1 MSRMLIPNTAQI
13 PNVLFDV
20 VMARVSP
27 AQFKVLM
34 AVARK
39 TYGWGKES
47 DRISLSQLQQMTGLS
62 RQGVIDA
69 VAGLGWIINAH
80 QRPQSITE
88 YSINID
94 SANELVKSVDQGSQV
109 SLPEVVN
116 SVYQCQSTQLTRVVK
131 SVDQS
136 SQLSGPELVNSV
148 DIQNPIKPT
157 NKTQEE
163 EERALAQP
171 EAFDDLGLGERHP
184 ARIVGVED
192 WLKLEAFWK
201 SRNKAKNIYQL
212 EAYGLKLKQLKAEGH
227 DPAEVVRKALRSGWM
242 DLFGKEDTKV
252 KLVGG
257 AAVLTPQEMLKRA
270 RERAEKVRAQA

>member
-109 SLPEVVN
+109 SLPEPVN
-116 SVYQCQSTQLTRVVK
+116 SVDQSQSTQLTRVVN
-131 SVDQS
+131 SFDQP
-136 SQLSGPELVNSV
+136 SQVSGPELVNSV
-148 DIQNPIKPT
+148 DTQNPIKPT

-163 EERALAQP
+163 GSA
-171 EAFDDLGLGERHP
+171 AFTFEDLGLGDKHP
-184 ARIVGVED
+184 GMIAGVEK
-192 WLKLEAFWK
+192 WQMLEAFWK
-201 SRNKAKNIYQL
+201 TKNKSKSIFQL
-212 EAYGLKLKQLKAEGH
+212 QAYGLKLLELKAQGH
-227 DPAEVVRKALRSGWM
+227 DPGEVVLKALRSGWM
-242 DLFGKEDTKV
+242 DLFGKEDTKASNQ
-252 KLVGG
+252 G
-257 AAVLTPQEMLKRA
+257 AANVVSAQELMRRA
-270 RERAEKVRAQA
+270 RERKDKARAQA